1 MLTAMLATEVIVT
14 ERRDQVKE
22 LQRVLEITVLSFSLR
37 IGPSTNFYLG

>member
-1 MLTAMLATEVIVT
+1 MTTIIATEVIVT
-14 ERRDQVKE
+14 GMRDQVKE